1 MSDLKLKNVSSPLE
15 LLKTLRDSDDNITAA
30 KTSIEKM
37 DGIHSSLNGSSFYK
51 EFKDLSQCTLLQG
64 SCNLSNGV
72 IYC

>member
-1 MSDLKLKNVSSPLE
+1 MSDLKLKNVSTPLE
-15 LLKTLRDSDDNITAA
+15 LLNTLRVISENVDAA
-30 KTSIEKM
+30 KNAAMKI